1 MTKTTAIYW
10 NTLSGGADVGWTA
23 VPGMA
28 GIAEERLLS
37 IDPETGE
44 YTKLTRFLPG
54 CDTTTLGAKIHPYPE
69 EIFVVSGRI
78 YDATFDR
85 WLEPGDYISRGPF
98 EIHGPFKTDE
108 GAVVL
113 ELSFPQRVDAAGQD
127 RSDV

>member
-1 MTKTTAIYW
+1 MTKTTATCW
-10 NTLSGGADVGWTA
+10 NTLSSEAGARWVP

-28 GIAEERLLS
+28 GIAEELLLS
-37 IDPETGE
+37 VDPTTEE

-54 CDTTTLGAKIHPYPE
+54 CDTTALGPKIHPYPE
-69 EIFVVSGRI
+69 EIFVVGGRI

-98 EIHGPFKTDE
+98 EAHGPFRTDE

-113 ELSFPQRVDAAGQD
+113 EVSFPQRTGDAG
-127 RSDV
+127 RN